1 MYVCTCV
8 CVYVIRERLRRGH
21 LARPSCLVRVSRH
34 LSICVYECMSYVCMS
49 VIWRARLVTC
59 ACLHVPTRCIL
70 PPIKSPLMLRFIHIT
85 APPPASWCLRRCC
98 CSSACCGHH
107 LHSLML
113 RLKHFDASSMLMPGA
128 FSCLEHLDACS
139 MLMHAAF

>member
-1 MYVCTCV
+1 MLRVEGVEGLGVFVQGLGASCVLYARLLGVRGLLSVSTCV
-8 CVYVIRERLRRGH
+8 
-21 LARPSCLVRVSRH
+21 A
-34 LSICVYECMSYVCMS
+34 

-70 PPIKSPLMLRFIHIT
+70 PPIKSPLMLRFMYIT
-85 APPPASWCLRRCC
+85 APPPASWCLRRCSS
-98 CSSACCGHH
+98 SSACCGHH

-128 FSCLEHLDACS
+128 C
-139 MLMHAAF
+139 